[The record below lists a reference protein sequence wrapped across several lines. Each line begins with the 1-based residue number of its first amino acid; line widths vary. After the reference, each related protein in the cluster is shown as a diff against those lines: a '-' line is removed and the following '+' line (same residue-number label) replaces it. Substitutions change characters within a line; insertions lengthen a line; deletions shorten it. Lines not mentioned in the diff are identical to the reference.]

1 MQQTYPASLSNIVQ
15 NTFIDAAYLCP
26 RHEGKTL
33 SLSIFLA
40 DVVSLQAFLFF
51 FGILSLLHCM
61 GFVQSTKNS
70 FCFNSLILCRSYLQ
84 CRHPLLLGIEDRN
97 RLT

>member
-1 MQQTYPASLSNIVQ
+1 MQQTHPASLSNIVQ

-26 RHEGKTL
+26 LHEGKTL

-40 DVVSLQAFLFF
+40 DVVALQAFLFF

-70 FCFNSLILCRSYLQ
+70 FCFHSLILCRSYLQ
-84 CRHPLLLGIEDRN
+84 CRHPLLLGMEDRN